1 MPTTQQEAAVLK
13 KPSAIGLAIVTMIL
27 AAPNG
32 AAAQTTLSVDPVA
45 PCYAEQD
52 SVYLRGT
59 GFTQNGEVVFSRD
72 NERIGDPIMA
82 DPGGQLEPSLILPGL
97 SHGQQQLTYVA
108 TDSTNPA
115 LTARVT
121 MLVTATDVGLRPAGG
136 PPHRLLTI
144 TARGFFDGPRLY
156 SHVVR
161 LGKRGARARSIR
173 IGALKGPCR
182 RVQAHRRLFSRDTP
196 PGRYRVQFDVFR
208 RYRSRRKQETDFVV
222 TVERRAGTAR
232 ASGFSPPS

>member
-1 MPTTQQEAAVLK
+1 M
-13 KPSAIGLAIVTMIL
+13 
-27 AAPNG
+27 
-32 AAAQTTLSVDPVA
+32 
-45 PCYAEQD
+45 
-52 SVYLRGT
+52 
-59 GFTQNGEVVFSRD
+59 
-72 NERIGDPIMA
+72 
-82 DPGGQLEPSLILPGL
+82 
-97 SHGQQQLTYVA
+97 A

-115 LTARVT
+115 LTAQVT

-144 TARGFFDGPRLY
+144 TARGFFDGPTLY

-161 LGKRGARARSIR
+161 LGKRGARARNMR

-182 RVQAHRRLFSRDTP
+182 RVEAHRRLFSRETP
-196 PGRYRVQFDVFR
+196 PGSYRVQFDVYR

-222 TVERRAGTAR
+222 TVQRRGGTAR